1 MIILGSGNMATN
13 LAHAFRKAGVRI
25 DCIYSHTLEHA
36 ASLAEKVGVECF
48 TDDLAQV
55 NRLLKTDVAEQVVL
69 YCLKD
74 SVLPDVLS
82 QIDAPEALHLHTAGS
97 MGIEVFSGKNKPH
110 AGVLY
115 PFQTLSKDRV
125 LDFAELPVFVEA
137 VNAEDLPRIW
147 QLAEQISSKVYP
159 ADSET
164 RRRLHVAG
172 VFANNFANC
181 MYAIAAEVL
190 KPTGLPEDVL
200 LSLIDET
207 AAKVHSIPAR
217 EAQTGPAKRY
227 DENVMQANLALLND
241 ENEQEIY
248 RAISKNIHAH
258 S

>member
-25 DCIYSHTLEHA
+25 DCIYSHRLEHA
-36 ASLAEKVGVECF
+36 GELAKKVGVELY
-48 TDDLAQV
+48 TDSLAVVQSLFEKHTP
-55 NRLLKTDVAEQVVL
+55 NQMVL

-74 SVLPDVLS
+74 SVLREVLE

-97 MGIEVFSGKNKPH
+97 MGVEVFEDTGKPH
-110 AGVLY
+110 SGVLY

-125 LDFAELPVFVEA
+125 LDFAEISVFVEA
-137 VNAEDLPRIW
+137 ADVEDLPRIK
-147 QLAEQISSKVYP
+147 QLAAQISRKVYE
-159 ADSET
+159 ADSNT

-172 VFANNFANC
+172 VFANNFTNC

-190 KPTGLPEDVL
+190 EPTGLPEDVL

-207 AAKVHSIPAR
+207 AAKVHTIPAR

-227 DENVMQANLALLND
+227 DENVMASHLQLLD
-241 ENEQEIY
+241 SENEREIY
-248 RAISKNIHAH
+248 RLVSKNIHEH
-258 S
+258 T